1 MRGTP
6 ATNAFWGLLLAGFLS
21 TLTIFVLGMSV
32 HLLSSGLVSLD
43 RLVAV
48 GVVIGV
54 YLSHYVE
61 AKYGER

>member
-21 TLTIFVLGMSV
+21 AFAIFVLGVSV

-43 RLVAV
+43 RIEVV

-54 YLSHYVE
+54 YLSHYIE